1 MVSKAKWKYVRIAP
15 RKLRLVADTVRGEDV
30 GKALDMLSL
39 TNKKGAHIV
48 HKVLKSALANA
59 LTREDIHIDQ
69 DDLYISRLMVDEA
82 PRMKRWRPISR
93 GRAAPYVHR
102 FSHIMIELDERT

>member
-1 MVSKAKWKYVRIAP
+1 MVSTAKWKYIRIAP
-15 RKLRLVADTVRGEDV
+15 RKLRLVADAVRGENV
-30 GKALDMLSL
+30 SKALDTLPL
-39 TNKKGAHIV
+39 INKKGAHII
-48 HKVLKSALANA
+48 HKLLKSALANA
-59 LTREDIHIDQ
+59 LTREDVHVDQ

-102 FSHIMIELDERT
+102 FSHILIELDEKT